1 MAVAVAALLLN
12 GRKVRGQ
19 KPFPRRCTTVRVSIR
34 RCIPQISLHF
44 SNSSSVQRRKW
55 NIRFFLSKKKS
66 LFFRQVVMACS
77 FTLQPKREHQE
88 QQRDFPHSVNWSE
101 SIRSSYKLSRSHF
114 VWGFFFFVLK
124 KKYYESLWTGW
135 FARIQIAQNI
145 GRSTKHWPGVDAD

>member
-19 KPFPRRCTTVRVSIR
+19 KPFPRRCTTVRGSISGAFLKFPFIFQTLLPYR
-34 RCIPQISLHF
+34 EENGIS
-44 SNSSSVQRRKW
+44 V
-55 NIRFFLSKKKS
+55 FFGSKRKKS
-66 LFFRQVVMACS
+66 LFFRRAVMACS

-114 VWGFFFFVLK
+114 VWGFFFLK
-124 KKYYESLWTGW
+124 KILWKSGW
-135 FARIQIAQNI
+135 FARIQIARNI